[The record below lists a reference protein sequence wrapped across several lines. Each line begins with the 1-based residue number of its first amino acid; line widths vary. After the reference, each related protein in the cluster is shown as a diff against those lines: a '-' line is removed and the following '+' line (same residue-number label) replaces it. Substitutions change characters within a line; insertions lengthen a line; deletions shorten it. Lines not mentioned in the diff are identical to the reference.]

1 MKCILYKKRFKFMQ
15 NYLRKYEF
23 SNANQDNLWQE
34 LTAQGHFD
42 STLDRSLTIKEIM
55 DTWTLQK
62 GYPVVNVHRSYNN
75 ESSSSVMHIR
85 QSWFLLNP
93 SSKILNT
100 AAYHKYKWFVPFTFT
115 TKSDLSFEFES
126 KPYWL
131 KPNQSESEPF
141 VFKINFIIF
150 VFVQIYCL

>member
-1 MKCILYKKRFKFMQ
+1 M
-15 NYLRKYEF
+15 YLREYEF

-62 GYPVVNVHRSYNN
+62 GYPVVHVHRSFNN
-75 ESSSSVMHIR
+75 SLSSSSSILTIR
-85 QSWFLLNP
+85 QNWFLLNP

-100 AAYHKYKWFVPFTFT
+100 SAYHKYKWFVPFTFT
-115 TKSDLSFEFES
+115 TKSNPSFEFES
-126 KPYWL
+126 KPHWL
-131 KPNQSESEPF
+131 RPNQSECESL
-141 VFKINFIIF
+141 VF
-150 VFVQIYCL
+150 